1 MKRIAIVGGIGSGK
15 STVCHFLETE
25 GFPVFD
31 ADDVAREIVNVGQPA
46 FLALVDAFGVAIV
59 DTDGS
64 LNRRALADI
73 VFSDETAR
81 ERLNRITHKRII
93 KKLQDKLTYSKS
105 SVVFVALPLFED
117 EHRRQLQLDEVWL
130 VQTNKSII
138 EDRLQQSR
146 QMTLGDVNARM
157 EAQKA
162 ISFALRNC
170 DVEIDNNGSVSELQS
185 TVRSL
190 ITTRGFH
197 V

>member
-1 MKRIAIVGGIGSGK
+1 VKRIAIVGGIGSGK

-46 FLALVDAFGVAIV
+46 FLALVDAFGVVIL

-190 ITTRGFH
+190 ITIRGLH